1 MHDNLGRSIADE
13 QTVSI
18 YAGTFDIFHARKSKS
33 GVYIVLRF
41 CNVQDLAATYASGT
55 IPNLH

>member
-18 YAGTFDIFHARKSKS
+18 YAGTLDMFHARKNKP

-41 CNVQDLAATYASGT
+41 RRVQDLAAT
-55 IPNLH
+55 